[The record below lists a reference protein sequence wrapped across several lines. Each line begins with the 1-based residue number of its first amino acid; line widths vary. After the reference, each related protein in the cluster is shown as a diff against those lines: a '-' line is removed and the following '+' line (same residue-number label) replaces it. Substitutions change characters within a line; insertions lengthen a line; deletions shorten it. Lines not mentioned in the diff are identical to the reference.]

1 MEKTLELGVNRRVS
15 KLQMR
20 KDQDVEG
27 HMDAPY
33 AGGGRREMRVGALWS
48 SALLVLSLLL

>member
-1 MEKTLELGVNRRVS
+1 MEQTLELGVKRRRVS
-15 KLQMR
+15 KMQMR

-33 AGGGRREMRVGALWS
+33 AGG
-48 SALLVLSLLL
+48 

>member
-1 MEKTLELGVNRRVS
+1 MEQTLELGVKRRRVS
-15 KLQMR
+15 KMQKR

-33 AGGGRREMRVGALWS
+33 AGG
-48 SALLVLSLLL
+48 

>member
-33 AGGGRREMRVGALWS
+33 AGGGEEGNESWCP
-48 SALLVLSLLL
+48 LVQCPPGP

>member
-1 MEKTLELGVNRRVS
+1 MEKTLELGVKRRRVS
-15 KLQMR
+15 KMQRR

-33 AGGGRREMRVGALWS
+33 AGGWREMRVGTLWS
-48 SALLVLSLLL
+48 NALLVLSLLL